1 MHRSAILRTTAG
13 AIGAAAW
20 LLCAGLALAAS
31 PAPSQ
36 AVSGDPRAG
45 QAAGF
50 VGNPALAIA
59 IVVLIVAVSLVA
71 TLAWIRATGGPAGPA
86 PAVR

>member
-1 MHRSAILRTTAG
+1 MRRSAVIRSGAG
-13 AIGAAAW
+13 VAATVAW
-20 LLCAGLALAAS
+20 LLSAALVLAES

-50 VGNPALAIA
+50 VGDPALAIA
-59 IVVLIVAVSLVA
+59 IVALIVVASVAA
-71 TLAWIRATGGPAGPA
+71 TLAWVRATGGPAGPDHEA
-86 PAVR
+86 P

>member
-1 MHRSAILRTTAG
+1 MRGSALIRLGTGIGTTV
-13 AIGAAAW
+13 AW
-20 LLCAGLALAAS
+20 LSFTALALAAS
-31 PAPSQ
+31 PTPSQ

-59 IVVLIVAVSLVA
+59 IVVLIVAASLAA
-71 TLAWIRATGGPAGPA
+71 TLAWIRATGGPARPDDGA
-86 PAVR
+86 R

>member
-1 MHRSAILRTTAG
+1 MHRSAIIRTA
-13 AIGAAAW
+13 AGAAATVAW
-20 LLCAGLALAAS
+20 LLFAGLALAES

-59 IVVLIVAVSLVA
+59 IVVLVVAASLAA
-71 TLAWIRATGGPAGPA
+71 TLVWIRATGGPAGPDHEA
-86 PAVR
+86 R